1 VVNAST
7 LVFALALAT
16 SAAPA
21 RTSSAAALPL
31 DLDRVAALALERAP
45 GVDAADARAHAAE
58 RLASSV
64 AWRRLPALELS
75 LTYDRLSSIPERL
88 RSFEGFAFPQ
98 LLDTYGARA
107 LAAVPI
113 SNVLLVI
120 SAELR
125 AAERDA
131 DAAAIEARL
140 ARREQALE
148 ARVAWLEWA
157 RAASRLDARRARQ
170 TSAAR
175 DVADTSARRAAGVEA
190 AGTATLLAGALE
202 AATLAVA
209 SAETELA
216 QAERTLRRLLPAHAT
231 DAPLG
236 AADLD
241 ALVAN
246 PPIAREVCAAPT
258 MLDTQA
264 AAPQLTA
271 IARRAEAAEAR
282 ADALTRAALPRLSV
296 VGALDVGA
304 PNPRALTASTL
315 EPIVAWSLGAR
326 LEWSLGALPE
336 RLAAADAAEAEA
348 TSATHALARARR
360 SLEIERASLSAALCA
375 TPRLLAAATARHAH
389 AERLVALRRAEL
401 AAGASTPREIT
412 LAEAELAEAR
422 EQRVEVAVGH
432 GLAVARLRFV
442 ADDVASSASGE
453 L

>member
-1 VVNAST
+1 MNAST
-7 LVFALALAT
+7 LALAVLAA
-16 SAAPA
+16 AAPPSTPLA
-21 RTSSAAALPL
+21 L

-107 LAAVPI
+107 LAAIPV
-113 SNVLLVI
+113 SDVLLVI

-148 ARVAWLEWA
+148 AQLAWLEWA

-170 TSAAR
+170 ASAAR
-175 DVADTSARRAAGVEA
+175 DVADAGARRAAGVEA
-190 AGTATLLAGALE
+190 SGTATLLAGALE
-202 AATLAVA
+202 AATLAVT

-246 PPIAREVCAAPT
+246 APIAREVCVAPT
-258 MLDTQA
+258 RHDSPA

-271 IARRAEAAEAR
+271 IERRAEAAEAR

-296 VGALDVGA
+296 VGTLDVGA

-315 EPIVAWSLGAR
+315 DPVVAWSIGAR
-326 LEWSLGALPE
+326 LEWSLGAVPE

-348 TSATHALARARR
+348 ASTTHALARARR
-360 SLEIERASLSAALCA
+360 NLEIERASLHAALCA
-375 TPRLLAAATARHAH
+375 TPRLVAAATTRQTH

-442 ADDVASSASGE
+442 ADEVASSAMGE